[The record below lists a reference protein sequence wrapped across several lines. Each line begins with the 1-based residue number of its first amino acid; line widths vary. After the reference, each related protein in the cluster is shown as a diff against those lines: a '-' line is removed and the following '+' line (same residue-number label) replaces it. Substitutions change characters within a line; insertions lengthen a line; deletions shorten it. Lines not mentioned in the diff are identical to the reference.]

1 MAARPLRGDFMAISI
16 QLGSVSV
23 DPRTLDKRPS
33 FTDSQP
39 ATVSAQIKDACS
51 IMQPT
56 FILTAA
62 AVDLVN
68 YNYVHVQSWGRYY
81 FIRNVIT
88 MPGSRVE
95 LQCRE
100 DVLTSNADQIK
111 ALSINLSRS
120 SSARNA
126 RLTDSLQPSQV
137 NRQCQTIKF
146 KDCLLGANYSSDIVY
161 VLTVQGGAHR

>member
-1 MAARPLRGDFMAISI
+1 MAISI
-16 QLGSVSV
+16 ELGSVSV

-33 FTDSQP
+33 FTSSQP

-62 AVDLVN
+62 AVDLVG
-68 YNYVHVQSWGRYY
+68 YNYLHVASWGRYY
-81 FIRNVIT
+81 FIRNIIT

-100 DVLTSNADQIK
+100 DVLTSNADAIK
-111 ALSINLSRS
+111 EITGTVGRQEAASMRDPYLQDPKMLRKAKTYTENLHFDKDPFTLGDGAFGDQVHYILAVVGGNGS
-120 SSARNA
+120 S
-126 RLTDSLQPSQV
+126 TP
-137 NRQCQTIKF
+137 TP
-146 KDCLLGANYSSDIVY
+146 
-161 VLTVQGGAHR
+161 

>member
-1 MAARPLRGDFMAISI
+1 MAISI

-33 FTDSQP
+33 FTESQP

-68 YNYVHVQSWGRYY
+68 YNYVYVQSWVRYY

-100 DVLTSNADQIK
+100 DVLTSNADEIK
-111 ALSINLSRS
+111 SIQINLARS
-120 SSARNA
+120 TSQINP
-126 RLTDSLQPSQV
+126 RLTDGSRPSQA
-137 NRQCQTIKF
+137 NRQCETIAF
-146 KDCLLGANYSSDIVY
+146 KDCLLGANYSTDIVY
-161 VLTVQGGAHR
+161 VLSVQGGAHA

>member
-1 MAARPLRGDFMAISI
+1 MAISI

-33 FTDSQP
+33 FSDSQP

-62 AVDLVN
+62 AVDFVN

-120 SSARNA
+120 SSNKNA
-126 RLTDSLQPSQV
+126 RLTDSLQPSQA
-137 NRQCQTIKF
+137 NRQCQTIEAA
-146 KDCLLGANYSSDIVY
+146 DSYIYTANPDDIRY
-161 VLTVQGGAHR
+161 VLTVQGGAHRATI

>member
-1 MAARPLRGDFMAISI
+1 MAISI

-62 AVDLVN
+62 AVDLVG
-68 YNYVHVQSWGRYY
+68 YNYLHVQSWGRYY
-81 FIRNVIT
+81 FIRNIIT

-100 DVLTSNADQIK
+100 DVLTSNAEEIK
-111 ALSINLSRS
+111 AMQINLARSTSQINTRITDGSRP
-120 SSARNA
+120 AQA
-126 RLTDSLQPSQV
+126 
-137 NRQCQTIKF
+137 NRQCETIAF
-146 KDCLLGANYSSDIVY
+146 KDCLLGANYDTDIIY
-161 VLTVQGGAHR
+161 VLTVQGGAHRNAN

>member
-1 MAARPLRGDFMAISI
+1 MAISI

-33 FTDSQP
+33 FTESQP

-68 YNYVHVQSWGRYY
+68 YNYVYVQSWARYY

-100 DVLTSNADQIK
+100 DVLTSNADEIKSMQINI
-111 ALSINLSRS
+111 ARSTSQINP
-120 SSARNA
+120 
-126 RLTDSLQPSQV
+126 RLTDGSRPSQA
-137 NRQCQTIKF
+137 NRQCETISF
-146 KDCLLGANYSSDIVY
+146 KDCLLGANYSTDIVY
-161 VLTVQGGAHR
+161 VLSVQGGAHA